1 MRAFK
6 NKWFTRWARREDVSD
21 LVLRRTAE
29 EVVAGGV
36 EADLGGYLFKKRL
49 ARDARGKRAGY
60 RIIIGYKRPNS
71 ERIIFRYAF
80 AKNAKASIS
89 DKEREALSLR
99 AS

>member
-29 EVVAGGV
+29 ELSPGG
-36 EADLGGYLFKKRL
+36 GSRSWRYLFKKRL

-89 DKEREALSLR
+89 DKEREALSLT